1 MTRCGAGGK
10 KREPR
15 NIVRSSRFFLQ
26 PCCRSGWS
34 RPTSGAQCS
43 SGDCLLLCSGT
54 CSLLCYRPATGPPRS
69 IPGAGRSLP
78 GRHSFEALSL
88 SAGPVLLRTFSRGG
102 VLPSRPALLRG
113 PFAIGRPG
121 SSPHLFTGR
130 GAPFPAGT
138 PSRPFRYRPAR
149 FFSAPFHGAGCS
161 LPGRHSFEALLL
173 PSDALFYSFPGRSLS
188 GLPVL
193 LPACRCSFGPA
204 GVPSGPRRY
213 RAAANS
219 LSRAISSGQRSSSGV
234 SRMSGMPSKRASEAM

>member
-10 KREPR
+10 KRELR

-43 SGDCLLLCSGT
+43 SGDCLLLCSGRPFAPSPRPRQSSGA
-54 CSLLCYRPATGPPRS
+54 CLLLRYRPARS
-69 IPGAGRSLP
+69 SPL
-78 GRHSFEALSL
+78 H
-88 SAGPVLLRTFSRGG
+88 SRGG
-102 VLPSRPALLRG
+102 ALSSRPALLRG

-121 SSPHLFTGR
+121 SSPLLFTGR
-130 GAPFPAGT
+130 GALFPAGT
-138 PSRPFRYRPAR
+138 PSRPFCCRPMP
-149 FFSAPFHGAGCS
+149 FFTPSRGAPF
-161 LPGRHSFEALLL
+161 
-173 PSDALFYSFPGRSLS
+173 
-188 GLPVL
+188 
-193 LPACRCSFGPA
+193 PACRCSFGPA
-204 GVPSGPRRY
+204 GAPSGPRRY

>member
-10 KREPR
+10 KRELR

-88 SAGPVLLRTFSRGG
+88 SAGPVLLRPFSRGG
-102 VLPSRPALLRG
+102 ALSSRPALLRG

-121 SSPHLFTGR
+121 SSPLLFTGR
-130 GAPFPAGT
+130 GALFPAGT

-161 LPGRHSFEALLL
+161 LPG
-173 PSDALFYSFPGRSLS
+173 
-188 GLPVL
+188 LPVPL
-193 LPACRCSFGPA
+193 RDF
-204 GVPSGPRRY
+204 RRY

>member
-10 KREPR
+10 KRELR

-88 SAGPVLLRTFSRGG
+88 SAGQVLLRPFSRDGALPLRPAG
-102 VLPSRPALLRG
+102 APSRPL
-113 PFAIGRPG
+113 
-121 SSPHLFTGR
+121 
-130 GAPFPAGT
+130 
-138 PSRPFRYRPAR
+138 RYRPAR
-149 FFSAPFHGAGCS
+149 FFSAPFHGAGC
-161 LPGRHSFEALLL
+161 F
-173 PSDALFYSFPGRSLS
+173 LS
-188 GLPVL
+188 GLPVPL
-193 LPACRCSFGPA
+193 RDF
-204 GVPSGPRRY
+204 RRY

>member
-10 KREPR
+10 KRELR

-102 VLPSRPALLRG
+102 ALSSRPVLLRG

-149 FFSAPFHGAGCS
+149 FFSAPFHGAGC
-161 LPGRHSFEALLL
+161 F
-173 PSDALFYSFPGRSLS
+173 LS
-188 GLPVL
+188 GLPVPL
-193 LPACRCSFGPA
+193 RDF
-204 GVPSGPRRY
+204 RRY

>member
-1 MTRCGAGGK
+1 VTRCGAGGK
-10 KREPR
+10 KRELR

-43 SGDCLLLCSGT
+43 SGDCLLLCSGRLFAPFPRPRQGSGA
-54 CSLLCYRPATGPPRS
+54 CSLLRS
-69 IPGAGRSLP
+69 GRFGAGLRRLFASP
-78 GRHSFEALSL
+78 L

-102 VLPSRPALLRG
+102 ALPSRPALLRG

-121 SSPHLFTGR
+121 SSPHLFPGR

-149 FFSAPFHGAGCS
+149 FFSAPFHGAGC
-161 LPGRHSFEALLL
+161 F
-173 PSDALFYSFPGRSLS
+173 LS
-188 GLPVL
+188 GLPVPL
-193 LPACRCSFGPA
+193 RDF
-204 GVPSGPRRY
+204 RRY

>member
-10 KREPR
+10 KRELR
-15 NIVRSSRFFLQ
+15 TMFRSSRFFLQ

-88 SAGPVLLRTFSRGG
+88 SAGPVLLRPFSRGG
-102 VLPSRPALLRG
+102 ALSSRPVLLRG

-138 PSRPFRYRPAR
+138 PSRPFCCRPMP
-149 FFSAPFHGAGCS
+149 FFTPSRGAPF
-161 LPGRHSFEALLL
+161 
-173 PSDALFYSFPGRSLS
+173 
-188 GLPVL
+188 
-193 LPACRCSFGPA
+193 PACRCSFRPA
-204 GVPSGPRRY
+204 GAPSGLPVPLRDFRRY

>member
-10 KREPR
+10 KRELR

-43 SGDCLLLCSGT
+43 SGDCLLLCSGRLFAPFPRPRQGSGA
-54 CSLLCYRPATGPPRS
+54 CSLLRS
-69 IPGAGRSLP
+69 GRFGAGLRRLFASP
-78 GRHSFEALSL
+78 L
-88 SAGPVLLRTFSRGG
+88 SAGPVLPRSISGTGRFLSGQP
-102 VLPSRPALLRG
+102 VLLRG

-121 SSPHLFTGR
+121 SSPPLFPGR
-130 GAPFPAGT
+130 GALFPAGT

-149 FFSAPFHGAGCS
+149 FFSALFHGAGC
-161 LPGRHSFEALLL
+161 F
-173 PSDALFYSFPGRSLS
+173 LS
-188 GLPVL
+188 GLPVPL
-193 LPACRCSFGPA
+193 RDF
-204 GVPSGPRRY
+204 RRY

>member
-10 KREPR
+10 KRELR

-43 SGDCLLLCSGT
+43 SGDCLLLCSGRLFAPFPRPRQGSGV
-54 CSLLCYRPATGPPRS
+54 CSLLRS
-69 IPGAGRSLP
+69 GRFGAGLRRLFASP
-78 GRHSFEALSL
+78 L
-88 SAGPVLLRTFSRGG
+88 SAGPVLPRSISGTGRFLSGQP
-102 VLPSRPALLRG
+102 VLLRG

-149 FFSAPFHGAGCS
+149 FFSAPFHGAGC
-161 LPGRHSFEALLL
+161 F
-173 PSDALFYSFPGRSLS
+173 LS
-188 GLPVL
+188 GLPVPL
-193 LPACRCSFGPA
+193 RAPVATA
-204 GVPSGPRRY
+204 RR
-213 RAAANS
+213 
-219 LSRAISSGQRSSSGV
+219 QT
-234 SRMSGMPSKRASEAM
+234 P

>member
-10 KREPR
+10 KRELR

-78 GRHSFEALSL
+78 GRYSFEALSL

-113 PFAIGRPG
+113 PFVAVRC
-121 SSPHLFTGR
+121 
-130 GAPFPAGT
+130 PF
-138 PSRPFRYRPAR
+138 
-149 FFSAPFHGAGCS
+149 
-161 LPGRHSFEALLL
+161 LLL
-173 PSDALFYSFPGRSLS
+173 PGALPFRPAGAPS
-188 GLPVL
+188 GLPVPL
-193 LPACRCSFGPA
+193 RDF
-204 GVPSGPRRY
+204 RRY

>member
-10 KREPR
+10 KRELR

-88 SAGPVLLRTFSRGG
+88 SAGPVLLRPFSRGG
-102 VLPSRPALLRG
+102 ALSSRPVLLRG

-138 PSRPFRYRPAR
+138 PSRPFCCRPMP
-149 FFSAPFHGAGCS
+149 FFTPSWGAPF
-161 LPGRHSFEALLL
+161 
-173 PSDALFYSFPGRSLS
+173 
-188 GLPVL
+188 
-193 LPACRCSFGPA
+193 PACRCSFGPA
-204 GVPSGPRRY
+204 GAPSGPRRY

>member
-10 KREPR
+10 KRELR
-15 NIVRSSRFFLQ
+15 NIVRSSSFFLQ

-78 GRHSFEALSL
+78 GRHSFEAL
-88 SAGPVLLRTFSRGG
+88 
-102 VLPSRPALLRG
+102 
-113 PFAIGRPG
+113 
-121 SSPHLFTGR
+121 
-130 GAPFPAGT
+130 
-138 PSRPFRYRPAR
+138 
-149 FFSAPFHGAGCS
+149 
-161 LPGRHSFEALLL
+161 LL

-204 GVPSGPRRY
+204 GAPSGPRRY

>member
-10 KREPR
+10 KRELR

-102 VLPSRPALLRG
+102 ALSSRPVLLRG

-149 FFSAPFHGAGCS
+149 FFSAPFHGVGC
-161 LPGRHSFEALLL
+161 F
-173 PSDALFYSFPGRSLS
+173 LS
-188 GLPVL
+188 GLPVPL
-193 LPACRCSFGPA
+193 RDF
-204 GVPSGPRRY
+204 RRY

>member
-10 KREPR
+10 KRELR

-88 SAGPVLLRTFSRGG
+88 SAGPVLLRPFSRGG
-102 VLPSRPALLRG
+102 ALSSRPVLLRG

-149 FFSAPFHGAGCS
+149 FFSALFHGAGC
-161 LPGRHSFEALLL
+161 F
-173 PSDALFYSFPGRSLS
+173 LS
-188 GLPVL
+188 GLPVPL
-193 LPACRCSFGPA
+193 RDF
-204 GVPSGPRRY
+204 RRY

>member
-10 KREPR
+10 KRELR

-88 SAGPVLLRTFSRGG
+88 SAGPVLLRSFSRGG
-102 VLPSRPALLRG
+102 ALSSRPVLLRG

-121 SSPHLFTGR
+121 FSPHLFTGR

-138 PSRPFRYRPAR
+138 PSRPFCCRPMP
-149 FFSAPFHGAGCS
+149 FFTPSRGAPF
-161 LPGRHSFEALLL
+161 
-173 PSDALFYSFPGRSLS
+173 
-188 GLPVL
+188 
-193 LPACRCSFGPA
+193 PACRCSFGSA
-204 GVPSGPRRY
+204 GAPSGPRRY

>member
-10 KREPR
+10 KRELR

-88 SAGPVLLRTFSRGG
+88 SAGPVLLRPFSRGG
-102 VLPSRPALLRG
+102 ALSSRPVLLRG

-121 SSPHLFTGR
+121 SSPHLFTG
-130 GAPFPAGT
+130 
-138 PSRPFRYRPAR
+138 
-149 FFSAPFHGAGCS
+149 AGCS
-161 LPGRHSFEALLL
+161 LPGRHSFEAL
-173 PSDALFYSFPGRSLS
+173 SLS
-188 GLPVL
+188 AGPVL
-193 LPACRCSFGPA
+193 LRTFSRGGVLPLRPACA
-204 GVPSGPRRY
+204 PSGPRRY

>member
-10 KREPR
+10 KRELR

-88 SAGPVLLRTFSRGG
+88 SAGQVLLRPFSRGG
-102 VLPSRPALLRG
+102 ALSSRPVLLRG

-121 SSPHLFTGR
+121 PSPLHFR
-130 GAPFPAGT
+130 DGALPLRPAGA

-149 FFSAPFHGAGCS
+149 FFSAPFHGAGC
-161 LPGRHSFEALLL
+161 F
-173 PSDALFYSFPGRSLS
+173 LS
-188 GLPVL
+188 GLPVPL
-193 LPACRCSFGPA
+193 RDF
-204 GVPSGPRRY
+204 RRY

>member
-10 KREPR
+10 KRELR

-88 SAGPVLLRTFSRGG
+88 SAGPVLLRPFSRGG
-102 VLPSRPALLRG
+102 ALSSRPVLLRG

-121 SSPHLFTGR
+121 SFPHLFTGR

-149 FFSAPFHGAGCS
+149 FFSAPFHGAGC
-161 LPGRHSFEALLL
+161 F
-173 PSDALFYSFPGRSLS
+173 LS
-188 GLPVL
+188 GLPVPL
-193 LPACRCSFGPA
+193 RDF
-204 GVPSGPRRY
+204 RRY

>member
-10 KREPR
+10 KRELR

-43 SGDCLLLCSGT
+43 SGDCLLLCSGRLFAPFPRPRQGSGA
-54 CSLLCYRPATGPPRS
+54 CSLLRS
-69 IPGAGRSLP
+69 GRFGAGLRRLFASP
-78 GRHSFEALSL
+78 L
-88 SAGPVLLRTFSRGG
+88 SAGPVLLRPFSRGG
-102 VLPSRPALLRG
+102 ALSSRPVLLRG

-130 GAPFPAGT
+130 GASFPAGT

-149 FFSAPFHGAGCS
+149 FFSAPFHGAGC
-161 LPGRHSFEALLL
+161 F
-173 PSDALFYSFPGRSLS
+173 LS
-188 GLPVL
+188 GLPVPL
-193 LPACRCSFGPA
+193 RDFC
-204 GVPSGPRRY
+204 RY

>member
-10 KREPR
+10 KRELR

-88 SAGPVLLRTFSRGG
+88 SAGPVLLRPFSRGG
-102 VLPSRPALLRG
+102 ALSSRPVLLRG

-121 SSPHLFTGR
+121 SSPPLFTGR

-149 FFSAPFHGAGCS
+149 FFSAPFPGAGC
-161 LPGRHSFEALLL
+161 F
-173 PSDALFYSFPGRSLS
+173 LS
-188 GLPVL
+188 GLPVPL
-193 LPACRCSFGPA
+193 RDF
-204 GVPSGPRRY
+204 RRY

>member
-10 KREPR
+10 KRELR

-88 SAGPVLLRTFSRGG
+88 SAAPVLLRPFSRGG
-102 VLPSRPALLRG
+102 ALSSRPVLLRG

-149 FFSAPFHGAGCS
+149 FFSAPFHGAGC
-161 LPGRHSFEALLL
+161 F
-173 PSDALFYSFPGRSLS
+173 LS
-188 GLPVL
+188 GLPVPL
-193 LPACRCSFGPA
+193 RDF
-204 GVPSGPRRY
+204 RRY

>member
-1 MTRCGAGGK
+1 MF
-10 KREPR
+10 
-15 NIVRSSRFFLQ
+15 RSSRFSPASFCSLAAG
-26 PCCRSGWS
+26 PDGRGR
-34 RPTSGAQCS
+34 RPGLSAAPGIACS
-43 SGDCLLLCSGT
+43 SA
-54 CSLLCYRPATGPPRS
+54 PAPARFFA
-69 IPGAGRSLP
+69 IAR
-78 GRHSFEALSL
+78 R
-88 SAGPVLLRTFSRGG
+88 PVL
-102 VLPSRPALLRG
+102 PA
-113 PFAIGRPG
+113 PFP
-121 SSPHLFTGR
+121 GR
-130 GAPFPAGT
+130 GALFPAGT

-204 GVPSGPRRY
+204 GAPSGPRRY

>member
-10 KREPR
+10 KRELR
-15 NIVRSSRFFLQ
+15 TMFRSSRFFLQ

-43 SGDCLLLCSGT
+43 SGDCLLLCSGRLFAPFPRPRQGSGA
-54 CSLLCYRPATGPPRS
+54 CSLLRS
-69 IPGAGRSLP
+69 GRFGAGLRRLFASP
-78 GRHSFEALSL
+78 L
-88 SAGPVLLRTFSRGG
+88 SAGPVLPRSISGTGRFLSGQP
-102 VLPSRPALLRG
+102 VLLRG

-130 GAPFPAGT
+130 GA
-138 PSRPFRYRPAR
+138 S
-149 FFSAPFHGAGCS
+149 S
-161 LPGRHSFEALLL
+161 
-173 PSDALFYSFPGRSLS
+173 
-188 GLPVL
+188 
-193 LPACRCSFGPA
+193 PACRCPF
-204 GVPSGPRRY
+204 GPRRY

>member
-10 KREPR
+10 KRELR

-43 SGDCLLLCSGT
+43 SGDCLLLCSGRLFAPFPRPRQGSGA
-54 CSLLCYRPATGPPRS
+54 CSLLRS
-69 IPGAGRSLP
+69 GRFGAGLRRLFASP
-78 GRHSFEALSL
+78 L
-88 SAGPVLLRTFSRGG
+88 SAGPVLPRSISGTGRFLSGQQ
-102 VLPSRPALLRG
+102 VLLRG
-113 PFAIGRPG
+113 PFAIGWPG

-161 LPGRHSFEALLL
+161 LPGRHSFEAL
-173 PSDALFYSFPGRSLS
+173 SLS
-188 GLPVL
+188 AGPVL
-193 LPACRCSFGPA
+193 LRTFSRGGVLPLRPA
-204 GVPSGPRRY
+204 GAPSGPRRY

>member
-10 KREPR
+10 KRELR

-88 SAGPVLLRTFSRGG
+88 SAGPVLLRPFSRGG
-102 VLPSRPALLRG
+102 ALSSRPVLLRG

-138 PSRPFRYRPAR
+138 PSRPFCCRPMP
-149 FFSAPFHGAGCS
+149 FFTPSRGAPF
-161 LPGRHSFEALLL
+161 
-173 PSDALFYSFPGRSLS
+173 
-188 GLPVL
+188 
-193 LPACRCSFGPA
+193 PACRCSFGPA
-204 GVPSGPRRY
+204 GAPSGPRRY

>member
-10 KREPR
+10 KRELR

-43 SGDCLLLCSGT
+43 SGDCLLLCSGRLFAPFPRPRQGSGA
-54 CSLLCYRPATGPPRS
+54 CSLLRS
-69 IPGAGRSLP
+69 GRFGAGLRRLFASP
-78 GRHSFEALSL
+78 L
-88 SAGPVLLRTFSRGG
+88 SAGPVLLRPFSRGG
-102 VLPSRPALLRG
+102 ALSSRPVLLRG

-138 PSRPFRYRPAR
+138 PSRPFCCRPMP
-149 FFSAPFHGAGCS
+149 FFTPSRGAPF
-161 LPGRHSFEALLL
+161 
-173 PSDALFYSFPGRSLS
+173 
-188 GLPVL
+188 
-193 LPACRCSFGPA
+193 PASRCSFGPA
-204 GVPSGPRRY
+204 GAPSGPRRY

>member
-10 KREPR
+10 KPELR

-88 SAGPVLLRTFSRGG
+88 SAGPVLLRPFSRGG
-102 VLPSRPALLRG
+102 ALSSRPVLLRG

-138 PSRPFRYRPAR
+138 PSRPLRYRPAR
-149 FFSAPFHGAGCS
+149 FFSALFHGAGC
-161 LPGRHSFEALLL
+161 F
-173 PSDALFYSFPGRSLS
+173 LS
-188 GLPVL
+188 GLPVPL
-193 LPACRCSFGPA
+193 RDF
-204 GVPSGPRRY
+204 RRY